1 MKTSSQAGICHS
13 THPAKTVIIAIIIS
27 ETLGVI
33 YASRSHRFTGPHA
46 VGNFGGALKDIPAE
60 ELASTVI
67 KETLDRSGLDPAR
80 VDDVILGHGYP
91 SGENPAIGRL
101 ALLKAGL
108 PIEVPGYQL
117 DRRCS
122 SGLQAILNA
131 CMMVQTE
138 NADVVVAGGV
148 ESMSNA
154 EFYVNESRW
163 GARFGSVTLHDRL
176 SRARETI
183 SPEDRFGYIS
193 GMVET
198 AENLAKQYEIS
209 REEQDEYALRS
220 HQRAVAAKESGK
232 FDSQIVPI
240 SIPQRRGDPVV
251 FDKDE
256 GPRSDSSM
264 DVLGRLRPVMK
275 DGSVSAGNSSSQNDA
290 ASVCLVVAEDKLEE
304 LGLEAMGFLKGWVVT
319 GCHPATMGI
328 GPVPAVSKLMD
339 KVGMSLSDIDLI
351 ELNEAFAAQVLA
363 VLREWKLP
371 NEDNLNVNGSG
382 ISLGHPIAATG
393 ARILTT
399 LLNEMEAKDVQYGLE
414 TMCVGGGQGVA
425 ALFERR

>member
-1 MKTSSQAGICHS
+1 MRR
-13 THPAKTVIIAIIIS
+13 VAIVS
-27 ETLGVI
+27 PVRT
-33 YASRSHRFTGPHA
+33 A
-46 VGNFGGALKDIPAE
+46 VGNFGGTLRDVSAAD
-60 ELASTVI
+60 LASTVI
-67 KETLDRSGLDPAR
+67 KEALDRSGVDPAK

-101 ALLKAGL
+101 AGLKAGL

-131 CMMVQTE
+131 SMLVQTD
-138 NADVVVAGGV
+138 NADVVIAGGV

-154 EFYVNESRW
+154 EFYSNESRW
-163 GARFGSVTLHDRL
+163 GARYGSVTFHDRL
-176 SRARETI
+176 ARARVTI
-183 SPEDRFGYIS
+183 SPDERFGPIPG

-198 AENLAKQYEIS
+198 AENLAREYEIA
-209 REEQDEYALRS
+209 RTEQDEYALRS
-220 HQRAVAAKESGK
+220 HQRAVAAQTEGRFDKE
-232 FDSQIVPI
+232 IIAITV
-240 SIPQRRGDPVV
+240 PQRRGDPVP
-251 FDKDE
+251 FEKDE
-256 GPRSDSSM
+256 GPRADTNM
-264 DVLGRLRPVMK
+264 ETLTRLRPVMR
-275 DGSVSAGNSSSQNDA
+275 DGTVSAGNASSQNDA

-304 LGLEAMGFLKGWVVT
+304 LGLTPMAFLRGWAVT

-328 GPVPAVSKLMD
+328 GPVPAVNKVMSKIGL
-339 KVGMSLSDIDLI
+339 SLEDMDLI

-371 NEDNLNVNGSG
+371 HEDHLNVNGSG

-399 LLNEMEAKDVQYGLE
+399 LLHEMERRNAQFGLE
-414 TMCVGGGQGVA
+414 TMCVGGGQGMA
-425 ALFERR
+425 AVFERE

>member
-1 MKTSSQAGICHS
+1 MRRVGIVS
-13 THPAKTVIIAIIIS
+13 PVRT
-27 ETLGVI
+27 
-33 YASRSHRFTGPHA
+33 A
-46 VGNFGGALKDIPAE
+46 VGNFGGTLKDVPAE
-60 ELASTVI
+60 ELACTVI
-67 KETLDRSGLDPAR
+67 KETLERSNLDPAK

-138 NADVVVAGGV
+138 NADVVIAGGV

-163 GARFGSVTLHDRL
+163 GARFGSITLHDRL
-176 SRARETI
+176 ARARETI
-183 SPEDRFGYIS
+183 SPEDRFGVIS

-209 REEQDEYALRS
+209 REEQDEYSLRS
-220 HQRAVAAKESGK
+220 HQRAVAAQESGR
-232 FDSQIVPI
+232 FDSQIVPVE
-240 SIPQRRGDPVV
+240 IPQRRGDPVI

-256 GPRSDSSM
+256 GPRGDSSM

-275 DGSVSAGNSSSQNDA
+275 DGTVSAGNASSQNDA

-328 GPVPAVSKLMD
+328 GPVPAVSKLME
-339 KVGMSLSDIDLI
+339 KTGMSLEDMDVI

-371 NEDNLNVNGSG
+371 NHDNLNVNGSG

-399 LLNEMEAKDVQYGLE
+399 LLNEMERQDAQFGLE

-425 ALFERR
+425 AMFERR

>member
-1 MKTSSQAGICHS
+1 MRE
-13 THPAKTVIIAIIIS
+13 VAIVS
-27 ETLGVI
+27 PVRT
-33 YASRSHRFTGPHA
+33 A
-46 VGNFGGALKDIPAE
+46 VGGFGGTLRGVQAS
-60 ELASTVI
+60 ELGSTVI
-67 KETLDRSGLDPAR
+67 KETLDRSGLDPAK

-101 ALLKAGL
+101 SSLKAGL

-131 CMMVQTE
+131 AMLVQTD

-176 SRARETI
+176 ARARETI
-183 SPEDRFGYIS
+183 SPDERFGYIS
-193 GMVET
+193 GMIET

-209 REEQDEYALRS
+209 REEQDDYAVRS
-220 HQRAVAAKESGK
+220 HQRAVAASDGGK
-232 FDSQIVPI
+232 FEKEIVDVPV
-240 SIPQRRGDPVV
+240 PQRRGDPVP
-251 FDKDE
+251 FNKDE
-256 GPRSDSSM
+256 GPRADSSL
-264 DVLGRLRPVMK
+264 DALGRLRPIMD
-275 DGSVSAGNSSSQNDA
+275 DGTVTAGNASSQNDA
-290 ASVCLVVAEDKLEE
+290 ASVCLVVAADKLDE
-304 LGLEAMGFLKGWVVT
+304 LGLKPMGFLRGWAVT
-319 GCHPATMGI
+319 GCHPAYMGI
-328 GPVPAVSKLMD
+328 GPVSAVAKVMG
-339 KVGMSLSDIDLI
+339 KVGVTLEDMDLI

-371 NEDNLNVNGSG
+371 NEDKLNVNGSG

-399 LLNEMEAKDVQYGLE
+399 LLHEMERRDAQFGLE

-425 ALFERR
+425 AVFERR

>member
-1 MKTSSQAGICHS
+1 MRR
-13 THPAKTVIIAIIIS
+13 VAIVS
-27 ETLGVI
+27 PVRT
-33 YASRSHRFTGPHA
+33 A
-46 VGNFGGALKDIPAE
+46 VGNFGGALKDIRAE

-67 KETLDRSGLDPAR
+67 KETLDRSGLDPAK

>member
-1 MKTSSQAGICHS
+1 MRR
-13 THPAKTVIIAIIIS
+13 VAIVS
-27 ETLGVI
+27 PVRT
-33 YASRSHRFTGPHA
+33 A

-60 ELASTVI
+60 ELACTVI
-67 KETLDRSGLDPAR
+67 KETLERSKLDPAK

-117 DRRCS
+117 DRRCG

-138 NADVVVAGGV
+138 NADVVIAGGV

-163 GARFGSVTLHDRL
+163 GARFGSITLHDRL
-176 SRARETI
+176 ARSRETI
-183 SPEDRFGYIS
+183 SPEDRFGVIS

-220 HQRAVAAKESGK
+220 HQRAVAAQEAGK
-232 FDSQIVPI
+232 FDAEIVTVEV
-240 SIPQRRGDPVV
+240 PQRRGDPVA
-251 FDKDE
+251 FAKDE
-256 GPRSDSSM
+256 GPRSETSM
-264 DVLGRLRPVMK
+264 EALTRLRPVMS

-290 ASVCLVVAEDKLEE
+290 AAVCLVVAEEKLEE
-304 LGLEAMGFLKGWVVT
+304 FGLEPMAFLKGWAVT

-328 GPVPAVSKLMD
+328 GPVGAVDKLMD
-339 KVGMSLSDIDLI
+339 RVGMSLQDMDVI

-371 NEDNLNVNGSG
+371 NHDNLNVNGSG

-399 LLNEMEAKDVQYGLE
+399 LLNEMERRDAQFGLE

-425 ALFERR
+425 AMFERR

>member
-1 MKTSSQAGICHS
+1 MRR
-13 THPAKTVIIAIIIS
+13 VAIVS
-27 ETLGVI
+27 PVRT
-33 YASRSHRFTGPHA
+33 A
-46 VGNFGGALKDIPAE
+46 VGNFGGALRDIPAE
-60 ELASTVI
+60 ELACTVI
-67 KETLDRSGLDPAR
+67 KETLDRSGLDPAK

-256 GPRSDSSM
+256 GPRGDSSM
-264 DVLGRLRPVMK
+264 EVLGRLRPVMT

-339 KVGMSLSDIDLI
+339 KVGMSLGDMDLI

-399 LLNEMEAKDVQYGLE
+399 LLTEMEARDAQFGLE

-425 ALFERR
+425 AMFERR

>member
-1 MKTSSQAGICHS
+1 MRR
-13 THPAKTVIIAIIIS
+13 VAIVS
-27 ETLGVI
+27 PVRT
-33 YASRSHRFTGPHA
+33 A
-46 VGNFGGALKDIPAE
+46 VGNFGGTLRDVSAAD
-60 ELASTVI
+60 LASTVI
-67 KETLDRSGLDPAR
+67 KEALDRSGVDPAK

-101 ALLKAGL
+101 AGLKAGL

-131 CMMVQTE
+131 SMLVQTD

-154 EFYVNESRW
+154 EFYSNESRW
-163 GARFGSVTLHDRL
+163 GARFGSVTFHDRL
-176 SRARETI
+176 ARARVTI
-183 SPEDRFGYIS
+183 SPDERFGPIPG

-198 AENLAKQYEIS
+198 AENLAREYEIA
-209 REEQDEYALRS
+209 RTEQDEYALRS
-220 HQRAVAAKESGK
+220 HQRAVAAQNEGRFDKE
-232 FDSQIVPI
+232 IVAVPV
-240 SIPQRRGDPVV
+240 PQRRGDPVP
-251 FDKDE
+251 FEKDE
-256 GPRSDSSM
+256 GPRADTNM
-264 DVLGRLRPVMK
+264 ETLARLRPVMR
-275 DGSVSAGNSSSQNDA
+275 DGSVSAGNASSQNDA
-290 ASVCLVVAEDKLEE
+290 ASVCLVVGEDKLEE
-304 LGLEAMGFLKGWVVT
+304 LGLTPMAFLRGWAVT

-328 GPVPAVSKLMD
+328 GPVPAVNKVMG
-339 KVGMSLSDIDLI
+339 KVGLSLEDMDLI

-371 NEDNLNVNGSG
+371 HEDNLNVNGSG

-399 LLNEMEAKDVQYGLE
+399 LLHEMERRNAQFGLE

-425 ALFERR
+425 AVFERE

>member
-1 MKTSSQAGICHS
+1 MRR
-13 THPAKTVIIAIIIS
+13 VAIVS
-27 ETLGVI
+27 PVRT
-33 YASRSHRFTGPHA
+33 A
-46 VGNFGGALKDIPAE
+46 VGNFGGTLRDVSAA

-67 KETLDRSGLDPAR
+67 KEALDRSKLDPAK

-101 ALLKAGL
+101 AALKAGL

-131 CMMVQTE
+131 SMLVQTE
-138 NADVVVAGGV
+138 NADVVIAGGV
-148 ESMSNA
+148 ESMSSA
-154 EFYVNESRW
+154 EFYNNESRW
-163 GARFGSVTLHDRL
+163 GARFGSVTFHDRL
-176 SRARETI
+176 ARARVTI
-183 SPEDRFGYIS
+183 SPDERFGPIPG

-198 AENLAKQYEIS
+198 AENLAREYEIA
-209 REEQDEYALRS
+209 RAEQDEYALRS
-220 HQRAVAAKESGK
+220 HQRAVAAQSEGRFDKE
-232 FDSQIVPI
+232 IVGVPV
-240 SIPQRRGDPVV
+240 PQRRGDPVP
-251 FDKDE
+251 FEKDE
-256 GPRSDSSM
+256 GPRADTNM
-264 DVLGRLRPVMK
+264 ETLARLRPVMR
-275 DGSVSAGNSSSQNDA
+275 DGTVSAGNASSQNDA
-290 ASVCLVVAEDKLEE
+290 ASVCLVVGEDKLEE
-304 LGLEAMGFLKGWVVT
+304 LGLTPMAFLRGWAVT

-328 GPVPAVSKLMD
+328 GPVPAVQKVMG
-339 KVGMSLSDIDLI
+339 KVGLSLEDMDLI

-371 NEDNLNVNGSG
+371 HEDNLNVNGSG

-399 LLNEMEAKDVQYGLE
+399 LLHEMERRNARFGLE

-425 ALFERR
+425 AVFERE

>member
-1 MKTSSQAGICHS
+1 MRR
-13 THPAKTVIIAIIIS
+13 VAIVS
-27 ETLGVI
+27 PVRT
-33 YASRSHRFTGPHA
+33 A

>member
-1 MKTSSQAGICHS
+1 MRR
-13 THPAKTVIIAIIIS
+13 VAIVS
-27 ETLGVI
+27 PVRT
-33 YASRSHRFTGPHA
+33 A
-46 VGNFGGALKDIPAE
+46 VGNFGGTLRDVSAD

-67 KETLDRSGLDPAR
+67 KATLERSKLDPAK

-138 NADVVVAGGV
+138 NADVVIAGGV

-163 GARFGSVTLHDRL
+163 GARFGSITLHDRL
-176 SRARETI
+176 ARARETI
-183 SPEDRFGYIS
+183 SPEDRFGVIS

-209 REEQDEYALRS
+209 REEQDEYSLRS
-220 HQRAVAAKESGK
+220 HQRAVAAQEAGR
-232 FDSQIVPI
+232 FDSQIV
-240 SIPQRRGDPVV
+240 SVDVPQRRGDPVP

-256 GPRSDSSM
+256 GPRADSSLE
-264 DVLGRLRPVMK
+264 VLGRLRPVMK
-275 DGSVSAGNSSSQNDA
+275 DGSVSAGNASSQNDA
-290 ASVCLVVAEDKLEE
+290 ASVCLVVAEDKLDE
-304 LGLEAMGFLKGWVVT
+304 LGLEPMGFLKGWVVT

-339 KVGMSLSDIDLI
+339 KVGMSLEDMDLI

-371 NEDNLNVNGSG
+371 NHDNLNVNGSG

-399 LLNEMEAKDVQYGLE
+399 LLNEMERQDAQFGLE

-425 ALFERR
+425 AMFERR

>member
-1 MKTSSQAGICHS
+1 MRG
-13 THPAKTVIIAIIIS
+13 VAIVS
-27 ETLGVI
+27 PVRT
-33 YASRSHRFTGPHA
+33 A
-46 VGNFGGALKDIPAE
+46 VGNFGGSLRDVSAA

-67 KETLDRSGLDPAR
+67 KEALTRTQLDPAK

-101 ALLKAGL
+101 ASLKAGL

-131 CMMVQTE
+131 CMLVQTE
-138 NADVVVAGGV
+138 NADVVIAGGV

-154 EFYVNESRW
+154 EYYVNESRW
-163 GARFGSVTLHDRL
+163 GGRFGSLTLHDRL
-176 SRARETI
+176 ARARETI
-183 SPEDRFGYIS
+183 SPEERFGYIS

-198 AENLAKQYEIS
+198 AENLAKEYEIS
-209 REEQDEYALRS
+209 REEQDAYALRS
-220 HQRAVAAKESGK
+220 HQRAVAAQEAGR
-232 FDSQIVPI
+232 FDREIVAVPV
-240 SIPQRRGDPVV
+240 PQRRGDPVA
-251 FDKDE
+251 FEKDE
-256 GPRSDSSM
+256 GPRGDTSIEA
-264 DVLGRLRPVMK
+264 LARLRPVMR
-275 DGSVSAGNSSSQNDA
+275 DGSVSAGNASTQNDA
-290 ASVCLVVAEDKLEE
+290 ASACIVVAEDKLDE
-304 LGLEAMGFLKGWVVT
+304 LGLTPMGFLRGWAVT

-328 GPVPAVSKLMD
+328 GPVPAVRKVMD
-339 KVGMSLSDIDLI
+339 KVGLSLEDMDLI

-371 NEDNLNVNGSG
+371 HEDHLNVNGSG

-393 ARILTT
+393 ARILAT
-399 LLNEMEAKDVQYGLE
+399 LLNEMEKRDVQFGLE

-425 ALFERR
+425 AVFERR

>member
-1 MKTSSQAGICHS
+1 M
-13 THPAKTVIIAIIIS
+13 
-27 ETLGVI
+27 
-33 YASRSHRFTGPHA
+33 
-46 VGNFGGALKDIPAE
+46 
-60 ELASTVI
+60 
-67 KETLDRSGLDPAR
+67 
-80 VDDVILGHGYP
+80 ILGHGYP

-328 GPVPAVSKLMD
+328 GPVPAVSTVSYTHLT
-339 KVGMSLSDIDLI
+339 
-351 ELNEAFAAQVLA
+351 
-363 VLREWKLP
+363 LP
-371 NEDNLNVNGSG
+371 TK
-382 ISLGHPIAATG
+382 A
-393 ARILTT
+393 
-399 LLNEMEAKDVQYGLE
+399 
-414 TMCVGGGQGVA
+414 
-425 ALFERR
+425 

>member
-1 MKTSSQAGICHS
+1 MRR
-13 THPAKTVIIAIIIS
+13 VAIVS
-27 ETLGVI
+27 PVRT
-33 YASRSHRFTGPHA
+33 A
-46 VGNFGGALKDIPAE
+46 VGNFGGTLRDVSAA

-67 KETLDRSGLDPAR
+67 KEALDRSKLDPAK

-101 ALLKAGL
+101 AALKAGL

-131 CMMVQTE
+131 SMLVQTD
-138 NADVVVAGGV
+138 NADVVIAGGV
-148 ESMSNA
+148 ESMSGA
-154 EFYVNESRW
+154 EFYSNESRW
-163 GARFGSVTLHDRL
+163 GARYGSVTFHDRL
-176 SRARETI
+176 ARARVTI
-183 SPEDRFGYIS
+183 SPDERFGPIPG

-198 AENLAKQYEIS
+198 AENLAREYEIS
-209 REEQDEYALRS
+209 RQEQDEYALRS
-220 HQRAVAAKESGK
+220 HQRAVVAQNEGR
-232 FDSQIVPI
+232 FDSQIVSVPV
-240 SIPQRRGDPVV
+240 PQRRGDPVP
-251 FDKDE
+251 FERDE
-256 GPRSDSSM
+256 GPRADTNM
-264 DVLGRLRPVMK
+264 ETLARLRPVMR
-275 DGSVSAGNSSSQNDA
+275 DGSVSAGNASSQNDA

-304 LGLEAMGFLKGWVVT
+304 LGLTPMAFLRGWAVT

-328 GPVPAVSKLMD
+328 GPVPAVN
-339 KVGMSLSDIDLI
+339 KVMGKIGLSLEDMDLI

-371 NEDNLNVNGSG
+371 HEDNLNVSGSG

-399 LLNEMEAKDVQYGLE
+399 LLHEMERRNVQFGLE
-414 TMCVGGGQGVA
+414 TMCVGGGQGMA
-425 ALFERR
+425 AVFERE